1 MISLLP
7 LETCHIRAGRE
18 GPGYRGG
25 VSVKAR
31 ARRELARVPGALA
44 LARLTVET
52 IRVCLRY
59 RVTGLA
65 SEAGFF
71 MLLSLPPLLLGL
83 FGGVGYLGQWLG
95 QDTVNQIL
103 GEVQG
108 WAEEFLT
115 EDLIADTLLPTVQ
128 DVLETGRFDLISVG
142 FLLSIWSGSRALN
155 VFVDT
160 ISIMYGQ
167 SGVRGIVRTRAL
179 SLTLYFLSLLV
190 GVIVIPL
197 VVIGP
202 TWLRNLLPQELE
214 FLAWLYW
221 PTVTTVAVA
230 SIATLFHISTP
241 MRTPWLRDVPGAVL
255 TLSLWSLASFVL
267 RGTIQAS
274 LDSTSIYGPLSAPI
288 VLLIWL
294 YFLAIAILIGAAL
307 NAAMRILWPVEER
320 PSARAK
326 AVTWVKE
333 MVEAKRGELAAEGV
347 GTSDA
352 DAFPGAPG
360 RSRAQTWG
368 TASSG
373 TEAPGAE
380 TSGVASRGPAPSGAG
395 SSDDG
400 SRPRRPSLPLTPMP
414 EKPSRARRKRRL
426 ARGQATVQ
434 AGGQATV
441 QGGERRVAG
450 DGRAEGRRRAS
461 SDGES
466 ADAEPAGEGSA
477 SGPLAPTTP
486 DGGTAGRVGRAPGDE
501 DVESAGASSAARSSA
516 SGEGRTV
523 PEEAPPRGLRRRRRA
538 QFVDGEENRLMSVRT
553 HSAE

>member
-1 MISLLP
+1 
-7 LETCHIRAGRE
+7 
-18 GPGYRGG
+18 
-25 VSVKAR
+25 VKAR
-31 ARRELARVPGALA
+31 VRRELARVPGALA

-95 QDTVNQIL
+95 QETVNQIL
-103 GEVQG
+103 DGVQT

-179 SLTLYFLSLLV
+179 SLTLYFLALLV

-202 TWLRNLLPQELE
+202 TWLRDLLPQELE

-221 PTVTTVAVA
+221 PTVTIVTVA

-241 MRTPWLRDVPGAVL
+241 MRTPWLRDVPGAAL
-255 TLSLWSLASFVL
+255 TLALWSLASFVL

-307 NAAMRILWPVEER
+307 NAAVRLLWPVEER

-326 AVTWVKE
+326 AVSWLKQRLAARRGT
-333 MVEAKRGELAAEGV
+333 GELEGAPGAAAASAAEGPGATGSGGADGAPAGV
-347 GTSDA
+347 AGVAAAASRPLTPAPEHPPRARRGRKGHEAHRQGSQAPSSALLSSDGA
-352 DAFPGAPG
+352 TTAPGQQEARAGAQDGARDGAQDGARDGAEGAPG
-360 RSRAQTWG
+360 
-368 TASSG
+368 
-373 TEAPGAE
+373 
-380 TSGVASRGPAPSGAG
+380 GVGE
-395 SSDDG
+395 
-400 SRPRRPSLPLTPMP
+400 RPRR
-414 EKPSRARRKRRL
+414 R
-426 ARGQATVQ
+426 
-434 AGGQATV
+434 
-441 QGGERRVAG
+441 
-450 DGRAEGRRRAS
+450 
-461 SDGES
+461 
-466 ADAEPAGEGSA
+466 
-477 SGPLAPTTP
+477 
-486 DGGTAGRVGRAPGDE
+486 
-501 DVESAGASSAARSSA
+501 
-516 SGEGRTV
+516 
-523 PEEAPPRGLRRRRRA
+523 LRRRRRA
-538 QFVDGEENRLMSVRT
+538 QFVDGDEDRLMSVRT